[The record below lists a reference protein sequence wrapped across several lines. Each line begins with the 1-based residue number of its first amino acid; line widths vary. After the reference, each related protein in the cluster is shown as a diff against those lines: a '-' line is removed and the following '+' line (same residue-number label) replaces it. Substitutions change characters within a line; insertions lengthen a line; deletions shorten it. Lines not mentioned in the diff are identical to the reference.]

1 MPLERLLPI
10 LGWRIRSDAQHPMSL
25 EKDPPNQS
33 SENGGGPIG
42 VVIVEDSYLIRESL
56 VHLLSSD
63 GRVEVVGVC
72 GDSNKLGTLIERAR
86 PRVIVTEIR
95 VPPRHGPEGI
105 RIARRLHETHPELGV
120 LILSQYGDPA
130 YAESLLETGSSHRGY
145 LLKERIRHREE
156 LIEAIE
162 AVARGE
168 SVFDPKIV
176 ELLIRAR
183 GRAEQ
188 SPLRSLTPRELELL
202 KLLAEGKSNAAIA
215 ASMVLTKRAVEKHV
229 NSIFVKLGLPAT
241 DSDHV
246 SRRVKAALIFL
257 AEQEESPEDLGS
269 LALGTGGPVHAL

>member
-1 MPLERLLPI
+1 
-10 LGWRIRSDAQHPMSL
+10 MSL
-25 EKDPPNQS
+25 EKHPPHQS
-33 SENGGGPIG
+33 SEDGGAPIG

-63 GRVEVVGVC
+63 GRVEVVGAC
-72 GDSNKLGTLIERAR
+72 GDSKSLGALIERGR
-86 PRVIVTEIR
+86 PRVIVTEVR
-95 VPPRHGPEGI
+95 VPPRRGPEGI
-105 RIARRLHETHPELGV
+105 RIAQRLRGTHPDLGV

-130 YAESLLETGSSHRGY
+130 YAELLLETGSSHRGY

-156 LIEAIE
+156 LIEAIQ

-188 SPLRSLTPRELELL
+188 SPLRELTPRELELL

-229 NSIFVKLGLPAT
+229 NSIFVKLSLPAT
-241 DSDHV
+241 ESEHV

-257 AEQEESPEDLGS
+257 GEREESPEDLG
-269 LALGTGGPVHAL
+269 LVALETGGPARAL

>member
-1 MPLERLLPI
+1 
-10 LGWRIRSDAQHPMSL
+10 MSF
-25 EKDPPNQS
+25 EKDPPHQS
-33 SENGGGPIG
+33 SENGGAPIG

-56 VHLLSSD
+56 VHLLSGD

-72 GDSNKLGTLIERAR
+72 GDSNKLGALIERTR

-95 VPPRHGPEGI
+95 VPPRRGPEGI
-105 RIARRLHETHPELGV
+105 RIARRLRETHPELGV

-130 YAESLLETGSSHRGY
+130 YAESLLETGASHRGY

-156 LIEAIE
+156 LLEAIE

-168 SVFDPKIV
+168 SVFDPKLV

-188 SPLRSLTPRELELL
+188 SPLRGLTPRELELL

-269 LALGTGGPVHAL
+269 LSLETGGRARVS